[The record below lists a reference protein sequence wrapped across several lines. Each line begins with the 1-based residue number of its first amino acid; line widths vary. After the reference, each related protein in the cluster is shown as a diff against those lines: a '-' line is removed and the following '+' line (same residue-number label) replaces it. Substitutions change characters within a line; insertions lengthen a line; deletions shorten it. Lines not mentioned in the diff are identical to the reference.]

1 MCAEAAT
8 VKRRRGFVL
17 VLIVDEKQVASDND
31 SIARVCRDYDV
42 ATDAELE
49 GEVIDA
55 TIMAIRQLRLR
66 SAFGRVLVR
75 ALG

>member
-1 MCAEAAT
+1 
-8 VKRRRGFVL
+8 
-17 VLIVDEKQVASDND
+17 LIVDEKQVASDND